1 MEKDKEQSVEMRT
14 HVIWHS
20 ENVLCLKSHC
30 DLCTLDMVELG
41 GMRESSCLCWKSIW
55 WVVSGSFSERT
66 KKKWKRWESWSE
78 TQQPIRPNRKT
89 LPDEPETAKQGP
101 NKGQSCISRVKGW
114 RGWSGSHLTA
124 LMTAL
129 RGAERSSRVTS
140 QWQPRSSRESSVLMP
155 ASTERGR

>member
-14 HVIWHS
+14 HS
-20 ENVLCLKSHC
+20 R
-30 DLCTLDMVELG
+30 
-41 GMRESSCLCWKSIW
+41 MREHHLTFWKCLMSKKSLW
-55 WVVSGSFSERT
+55 SVNSRYGGAVYVENKYDELYQDHSAKEQKRSG
-66 KKKWKRWESWSE
+66 KDKRADLRHNSPSGP
-78 TQQPIRPNRKT
+78 TGKHSQMNQ
-89 LPDEPETAKQGP
+89 KQP
-101 NKGQSCISRVKGW
+101 NKGQSCVSTVEGW